1 MLPPLSGAGTRPN
14 GSVATYL
21 AMTDDKK
28 PASLQAFDAKLRQA
42 RDAADKSGGRTEPES
57 DGRSGLGFA
66 MRIGVELVAALIVG
80 VAIGYFLDQWLGT
93 KPWLMLLGFVLG
105 SVAGFLGVYRA
116 ATGLGQTVGYRHGE
130 KKSNEVNEKNGSDDQ
145 DR

>member
-28 PASLQAFDAKLRQA
+28 PASLQAFDAKLREA

-80 VAIGYFLDQWLGT
+80 VAIGYFLDQLLGT
-93 KPWLMLLGFVLG
+93 NPWLMLLGFVLG

>member
-1 MLPPLSGAGTRPN
+1 MLPPLSGAGSRPN

-28 PASLQAFDAKLRQA
+28 PASFQKFDARLRQA
-42 RDAADKSGGRTEPES
+42 RDAADKSGGRTELES

-105 SVAGFLGVYRA
+105 SVAGILGVYRA

-130 KKSNEVNEKNGSDDQ
+130 QKSNDQNGSDRQ

>member
-14 GSVATYL
+14 GGFTAYL
-21 AMTDDKK
+21 AMTEDKE
-28 PASLQAFDAKLRQA
+28 PASLDELDARLRHA
-42 RDAADKSGGRTEPES
+42 REAADVSGGRTKPGS

-105 SVAGFLGVYRA
+105 SAAGILSVYRA
-116 ATGLGQTVGYRHGE
+116 ATGLGQTVGYRRGRQRGNDE
-130 KKSNEVNEKNGSDDQ
+130 KAGDEK

>member
-1 MLPPLSGAGTRPN
+1 MLPPLSGAETRPN
-14 GSVATYL
+14 RSVAAYL

-28 PASLQAFDAKLRQA
+28 PASLQEFDARLRQA
-42 RDAADKSGGRTEPES
+42 QDAADKSGGRTEPES

-66 MRIGVELVAALIVG
+66 MRIGVELVAALIIG

-93 KPWLMLLGFVLG
+93 KPWLMLLGFVFG

-130 KKSNEVNEKNGSDDQ
+130 QESNDKNGGDKHS
-145 DR
+145 R